1 MNILNLAITTF
12 SLYAVVLSFFLAF
25 FIIFRN
31 PKKPINQSFAILCL
45 ALSVWVFSLFASLNF
60 GNSALSWARLSYVAQ
75 IIIILDAW
83 LLSFLYPS
91 KQKSLITAAA
101 IIGTTYFI
109 IFLILIFFTPFW
121 FNPQGGLGNAYFL
134 FVPFSW
140 LPISWTIINFYQK
153 LEKTLGLEKVQLKY
167 ILFSYTAWALGVNFV
182 TPFFNINGNS
192 LAYFAFSCLSSL
204 ILSIAIFYAIARYR
218 LLDIRFL
225 VSKAIVYGILTIVV
239 LSGYTVIIFLIG
251 LYFYQAHL
259 SPANLLI
266 TLSLTLLV
274 TLTIIPI
281 KNFLEKITQR
291 TILKNKILVNQA
303 LAQFSTLFLAS
314 TDLKSFAI
322 SFCQQLN
329 NKLKIE
335 KAHLVFRLE
344 QSLKILPT
352 HNFRLEN
359 QDFNQLLKTNRQV
372 LIFDELE
379 NETIKNIFRQNQ
391 SYYAYIYQ
399 KKKISA
405 IMFLGYKLNGEIYFD
420 DERSFLSFLLPQF
433 FLTLEKVLAVN
444 RLKNFNQILAKK
456 VNQATLDLRKNIH
469 LKDELI
475 SIVSHE
481 LSLPMAAVADSLST
495 VLEGLTGKLP
505 QKAKDF
511 LQAIYNE
518 NARLIRLTKN
528 LLSISRIKSNRLQY
542 ELEKFNPQNLVQEVT
557 ELMTPLVLEKN
568 LKIKTEIKNPQLKV
582 VADRD
587 KLKEILINL
596 VDNSLRYGQKGLIRV
611 GYNSDKKQMRF
622 FVSDTGPGFSIQQQ
636 KNLFKDV
643 DLLDKKNILNKQN
656 RGLGLYICS
665 NLLKGMKGKISL
677 KSEPKKGATV
687 SFWLPLA

>member
-1 MNILNLAITTF
+1 MDILNLAITTF
-12 SLYAVVLSFFLAF
+12 SLYAVVLNFFLSF

-31 PKKPINQSFAILCL
+31 HKKPINQSFAILCL
-45 ALSVWVFSLFASLNF
+45 ALSVWVFSLFASSNF

-75 IIIILDAW
+75 IIIILDVW

-91 KQKSLITAAA
+91 KQQSLVTAAA
-101 IIGTTYFI
+101 IVGTIYFI

-140 LPISWTIINFYQK
+140 LPISWTIINLYQK
-153 LEKTLGLEKVQLKY
+153 LGKTIGLEKVQLKY
-167 ILFSYTAWALGVNFV
+167 IFFSYTAWVLGVNFV
-182 TPFFNINGNS
+182 TPIFNISGNS

-239 LSGYTVIIFLIG
+239 LSGYTIIIFLIG

-281 KNFLEKITQR
+281 KNVLEKITQR

-314 TDLKSFAI
+314 TDIKGFTINFCRQLK
-322 SFCQQLN
+322 
-329 NKLKIE
+329 NKLKAE
-335 KAHLVFRLE
+335 KAHLALRLD
-344 QSLKILPT
+344 QSLKIIPA
-352 HNFRLEN
+352 HNFQLKN

-379 NETIKNIFRQNQ
+379 NETVKNIFRQNQ

-405 IMFLGYKLNGEIYFD
+405 IMFLGYKLNGEIYFE
-420 DERSFLSFLLPQF
+420 DERNFLSFLLPQF
-433 FLTLEKVLAVN
+433 FVTLEKVLAVEQ
-444 RLKNFNQILAKK
+444 LKNFNQILAKK
-456 VNQATLDLRKNIH
+456 VDQATGSLKKNVR

-505 QKAKDF
+505 EKTKDF
-511 LQAIYNE
+511 LQSIYNE

-542 ELEKFNPQNLVQEVT
+542 DLEKFNPYQLLQDAV
-557 ELMTPLVLEKN
+557 ELMTPLATEKG
-568 LKIKTEIKNPQLKV
+568 LKIEVRVKNSKLKV
-582 VADRD
+582 LADRD
-587 KLKEILINL
+587 KLKEIIINL
-596 VDNSLRYGQKGLIRV
+596 LDNSIRHTQKGLIQV
-611 GYNSDKKQMRF
+611 SYTANKKQVHF
-622 FVSDTGPGFSIQQQ
+622 SINDTGSGFSAQQQ
-636 KNLFKDV
+636 KNLFKDIN
-643 DLLDKKNILNKQN
+643 LLDKKNILNKQN

-677 KSEPKKGATV
+677 KSEPKKGATA